1 MKYNSILRE
10 NWIKVW
16 ISVYLYKIEINH
28 RNDTMSKLI
37 IKSQNQKAFNRHNY
51 FYIWLSNNNGRQLC
65 PEHMESPKNI
75 KKNNESGYPT
85 GNC

>member
-1 MKYNSILRE
+1 M
-10 NWIKVW
+10 
-16 ISVYLYKIEINH
+16 
-28 RNDTMSKLI
+28 
-37 IKSQNQKAFNRHNY
+37 KSQNQKAFNRHDY
-51 FYIWLSNNNGRQLC
+51 SYIWLSNNNGRQLC